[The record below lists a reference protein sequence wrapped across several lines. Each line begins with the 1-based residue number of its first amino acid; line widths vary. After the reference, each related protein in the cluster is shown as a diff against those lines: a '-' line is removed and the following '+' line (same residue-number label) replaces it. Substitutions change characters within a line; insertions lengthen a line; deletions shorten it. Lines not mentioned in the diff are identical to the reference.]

1 MMGLLAALLVSYLW
15 GSIPTAYLA
24 ARTRGV
30 DLRRFGSGNVGS
42 SNLRRVIGRFPAA
55 LVGLSDVL
63 KGALPVFL
71 AYRAGWDVTAAGLLG
86 LATVCGHNWPV
97 YLRFKG
103 GRGLA
108 ATLGVLF
115 ILAPWSC
122 IPILAG
128 LALGTIIGRVA
139 LGAGAG
145 LILIP
150 LIGFAAGQAE
160 VLQHV
165 LLAMVGVAFFKRLV
179 ANGEYISRANWKRV
193 LVNRL
198 LYDRDVDPEEEW
210 TERRHAA
217 ESSKQ

>member
-1 MMGLLAALLVSYLW
+1 MSLLLALLVSYLW

-30 DLRRFGSGNVGS
+30 DLRSFGSGNVGS
-42 SNLRRVIGRFPAA
+42 SNLRRVIGKYPAA

-71 AYRAGWDVTAAGLLG
+71 AFRADWDSTAAGLLG
-86 LATVCGHNWPV
+86 LATVCGHNWPI
-97 YLRFKG
+97 YLRFRG

-115 ILAPWSC
+115 VLAPWSC

-128 LALGTIIGRVA
+128 LALGTIVGRVA

-150 LIGFAAGQAE
+150 PIGFLSGQAA
-160 VLQHV
+160 VLQHM
-165 LLAMVGVAFFKRLV
+165 LLILVAVAFFKRLL
-179 ANGEYISRANWKRV
+179 ANGEPVSPANWKGV
-193 LVNRL
+193 LVKRL
-198 LYDRDVDPEEEW
+198 LYDRDVDSEAEW
-210 TERRHAA
+210 TERRQVV

>member
-1 MMGLLAALLVSYLW
+1 MTALPLALLISYLW

-30 DLRRFGSGNVGS
+30 DLRHFGSGNVGS
-42 SNLRRVIGRFPAA
+42 SNLRRVIGKYPAA

-71 AYRAGWDVTAAGLLG
+71 AFRTGWDLTAAGLIG

-97 YLRFKG
+97 YLRFMG

-115 ILAPWSC
+115 VLAPWLC
-122 IPILAG
+122 VPILAG
-128 LALGTIIGRVA
+128 LALGTIVGRVA

-150 LIGFAAGQAE
+150 LIGFVAGQPE
-160 VLQHV
+160 VLQH
-165 LLAMVGVAFFKRLV
+165 LLLPLVAVAFIKRLV
-179 ANGEYISRANWKRV
+179 ANGEPVPQANWKRI
-193 LVNRL
+193 LANRFF
-198 LYDRDVDPEEEW
+198 YDRDVDPEAEW
-210 TERRHAA
+210 TERRQAV
-217 ESSKQ
+217 ESGKQ